1 MIINKLEHVAVLVDD
16 VEKSIEG
23 LQKLFGVEKGAIID
37 WELKKDLNKNPIEPY
52 TLRMGF
58 VQLANTVIEFMQVIE
73 GKSFYDDYKQ
83 KVGEGIHHIC
93 MDVEDIDEA
102 IKHFEEL
109 GIKVVDSGKVAGSAF
124 AYLDTIETC
133 GFLIE
138 VLQKKVRKKK
148 KI

>member
-1 MIINKLEHVAVLVDD
+1 MKINNLEHVAVLVDD
-16 VEKSIEG
+16 VEKSMEG
-23 LQKLFGVEKGAIID
+23 LKKLLGVEKGAIID
-37 WELKKDLNKNPIEPY
+37 WKLKKDLKKNPIEPY

-58 VQLANTVIEFMQVIE
+58 VQLANTVVEFMQVLE
-73 GKSFYDDYKQ
+73 GKSFYDDYTE

-102 IKHFEEL
+102 IKHFDEL

-124 AYLDTIETC
+124 AYFDTKETC

-138 VLQKKVRKKK
+138 VLQKKVRKNKK
-148 KI
+148 E

>member
-1 MIINKLEHVAVLVDD
+1 MRINNLEHVGVLVDN

-23 LQKLFGVEKGAIID
+23 LKKVFGIEKSSIID
-37 WELKKDLNKNPIEPY
+37 WKIKKDLNNNPIEPY

-58 VQLANTVIEFMQVIE
+58 VQLANTVIEFMQVLE
-73 GKSFYDDYKQ
+73 GKSFYDNYKE

-93 MDVEDIDEA
+93 MNVEDIDEA

-109 GIKVVDSGKVAGSAF
+109 GIKVADSGKVAGSAF

-148 KI
+148 V